1 MPLLKNVVRTA
12 LMATALS
19 ALCVV
24 GASAACIGV
33 GTVDV
38 DALRL
43 RAEPNTESSILATS
57 TKDETVVVLEAAETE
72 GWYKVDYKSVEGYM
86 SSEYLTVVEQAD
98 VAIGYGLVQSSGSTL
113 NVRSGPG
120 TDFERVASLSDR
132 AVVTI
137 NGIDN
142 GWYKISYNNITGYVS
157 SDYMV
162 TCKDSAG
169 SRGDGTVVTSSS
181 PLGAQVV
188 EYAKQFLGVPYVWGG
203 NGPNCFDCSGF
214 TKYVYAHFGYTLN
227 RTASA
232 QLSNG
237 VSVSRSELQPGDLI
251 FFDNGKVST
260 PVSHVGIY
268 VGDGQFIHA
277 STNEYQVR
285 YSNLNAGSYNSTY
298 VYARRIFN

>member
-285 YSNLNAGSYNSTY
+285 YGNLNAGSYNSTY

>member
-1 MPLLKNVVRTA
+1 MGTI
-12 LMATALS
+12 LS
-19 ALCVV
+19 GFCVV
-24 GASAACIGV
+24 GASAACVGV

-43 RAEPNTESSILATS
+43 RAEPNTQSSILATA
-57 TKDETVVVLEAAETE
+57 TMDDTVVVLEAAETE

-86 SSEYLTVVEQAD
+86 SGDYLTIAEQAD
-98 VAIGYGLVQSSGSTL
+98 VAIGYGLVQSGDATL

-120 TDFERVASLSDR
+120 TDYELVDSLYNRS
-132 AVVTI
+132 VVTI
-137 NGIDN
+137 NGVDN
-142 GWYKISYNNITGYVS
+142 GWFKISYNDTVGYVS

-181 PLGAQVV
+181 PLGLQVV

-203 NGPNCFDCSGF
+203 NGPNSFDCSGF

-237 VSVSRSELQPGDLI
+237 TSVSRSELQPGDLI
-251 FFDNGKVST
+251 FIDNGKVST

-277 STNEYQVR
+277 STNDYQVR
-285 YSNLNAGSYNSTY
+285 FGDLNASYYSNTY

>member
-1 MPLLKNVVRTA
+1 MPSMNRLLRIT
-12 LMATALS
+12 LLS
-19 ALCVV
+19 AATSALLVL
-24 GASAACIGV
+24 GASATDLGV
-33 GTVDV
+33 GTVTA

-43 RAEPNTESSILATS
+43 RSEAGTESSILATATAGES
-57 TKDETVVVLEAAETE
+57 VVVLEEAGE

-86 SSEYLTVVEQAD
+86 SSEYLEVASQAD
-98 VAIGYGLVQSSGSTL
+98 VAIGYGLVQSEGSTL

-120 TDFERVASLSDR
+120 TDTDVVTVLYDHT
-132 AVVTI
+132 VVTI

-142 GWYKISYNNITGYVS
+142 GWFKISYKDKTGYVL

-162 TCKDSAG
+162 TCKDAAG
-169 SRGDGTVVTSSS
+169 SRGDSPMVAVAAVSS
-181 PLGAQVV
+181 LGQQVV
-188 EYAKQFLGVPYVWGG
+188 EYAKQYLGTPYVWGG
-203 NGPNCFDCSGF
+203 NGPYSFDCSGF

-237 VSVSRSELQPGDLI
+237 VSVARGEWQPGDLV
-251 FFDNGKVST
+251 FFYNGKVST

-277 STNEYQVR
+277 STNTYSVQFDSL
-285 YSNLNAGSYNSTY
+285 YSNHYSKTY
-298 VYARRIFN
+298 VYARRIF

>member
-1 MPLLKNVVRTA
+1 MPLLRNTLRTA
-12 LMATALS
+12 FVAAVLS
-19 ALCVV
+19 SLCVV
-24 GASAACIGV
+24 GASAACVGV
-33 GTVDV
+33 GTVNV

-43 RAEPNTESSILATS
+43 RAEPNTESSILATA
-57 TKDETVVVLEAAETE
+57 TLDENVVVLEAAETE

-86 SSEYLTVVEQAD
+86 SGEYLNIAEQAD
-98 VAIGYGLVQSSGSTL
+98 ISIGYGLVQSGDSTL

-120 TDFERVASLSDR
+120 TNYERIDVLYNR
-132 AVVTI
+132 TVVTI
-137 NGIDN
+137 NGVDN
-142 GWYKISYNNITGYVS
+142 GWFKISYNDTVGYVS

-169 SRGDGTVVTSSS
+169 SRGDGTIVTSSS
-181 PLGAQVV
+181 PLGAQVA

-203 NGPNCFDCSGF
+203 NGPNSFDCSGF

-277 STNEYQVR
+277 STNDYQVR
-285 YSNLNAGSYNSTY
+285 YGDLNNSYYSRTY

>member
-12 LMATALS
+12 LIATALS

-268 VGDGQFIHA
+268 VGDGQLH
-277 STNEYQVR
+277 
-285 YSNLNAGSYNSTY
+285 
-298 VYARRIFN
+298 